1 MPKADRVLAKR
12 VHAIVK
18 ANAPDLSPKT
28 WYGMPAYA
36 REGKVVCF
44 FQSADKFKAR
54 YATFGFSDSGEP
66 RRGRH
71 VADLLRAE
79 GVDRRRRGKD
89 RQAPEE
95 SGELRPRRSTSNVSR
110 MHLLERIRAAA
121 GRLGARL
128 ALVGADP
135 RDDEDLRARKAL
147 LVLISVLILPVAAL
161 WGALYLAFG
170 SPVGVVPL
178 VYFGVLLGA
187 IVVFSRTRDFPWL
200 LRVGQV
206 DILLA
211 PTLSMIPLG
220 GFLDSGGVGLW
231 GILAPLGALVFN
243 DVRSAV
249 RWYVAFVV
257 VFLGSGLAGEVIG
270 PVWEPLPVWFTSTML
285 ALNIA
290 VGGTIVFLLLAV
302 FASQRR
308 EALAALRQEQEKA
321 ENLLLNILPR
331 SIADRLKDER
341 QPIAD
346 QFPSASILFADVV
359 DFTPWSEGLP
369 PAEVVGYLDRLFSHF
384 DELADRHGLE
394 KIKTIGDCYM
404 VAAGVPTPRPDHA
417 RALAFMALDMLE
429 AMRSDEGVGHLGL
442 ELRVGINSGPV
453 VAGVIGRKR
462 FLYDLWGDA
471 VNTASRMES
480 HGAAGRIQITRATYQ
495 LLADEFECE
504 PRGTINVKGKGEID
518 TWYLV
523 RPRSE
528 RSDRDRR
535 DGTRLSPA
543 TEPRP

>member
-1 MPKADRVLAKR
+1 
-12 VHAIVK
+12 
-18 ANAPDLSPKT
+18 
-28 WYGMPAYA
+28 
-36 REGKVVCF
+36 
-44 FQSADKFKAR
+44 
-54 YATFGFSDSGEP
+54 
-66 RRGRH
+66 
-71 VADLLRAE
+71 
-79 GVDRRRRGKD
+79 
-89 RQAPEE
+89 
-95 SGELRPRRSTSNVSR
+95 
-110 MHLLERIRAAA
+110 
-121 GRLGARL
+121 
-128 ALVGADP
+128 
-135 RDDEDLRARKAL
+135 
-147 LVLISVLILPVAAL
+147 
-161 WGALYLAFG
+161 
-170 SPVGVVPL
+170 
-178 VYFGVLLGA
+178 
-187 IVVFSRTRDFPWL
+187 
-200 LRVGQV
+200 
-206 DILLA
+206 
-211 PTLSMIPLG
+211 
-220 GFLDSGGVGLW
+220 
-231 GILAPLGALVFN
+231 VFN

-257 VFLGSGLAGEVIG
+257 VFLGSGLAGEVVG
-270 PVWEPLPVWFTSTML
+270 PVWTPLPVWFTSTML

-308 EALAALRQEQEKA
+308 EALAALRLEQEKA

-359 DFTPWSEGLP
+359 DFTPWSEPLP
-369 PAEVVGYLDRLFSHF
+369 PAEVVGYLDHLFSHF
-384 DELADRHGLE
+384 DELAERHGLE

-480 HGAAGRIQITRATYQ
+480 HGAAGRIQITRETYQ

-504 PRGTINVKGKGEID
+504 PRGTVTVKGKGEIE
-518 TWYLV
+518 TWYLI

-535 DGTRLSPA
+535 GGRLSPA